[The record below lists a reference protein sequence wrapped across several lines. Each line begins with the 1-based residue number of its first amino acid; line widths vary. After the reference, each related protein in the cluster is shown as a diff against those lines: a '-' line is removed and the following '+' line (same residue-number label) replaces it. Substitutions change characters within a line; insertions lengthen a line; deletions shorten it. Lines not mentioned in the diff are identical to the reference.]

1 MAYIATPEDIQK
13 IRYELN
19 DNSPGLYILD
29 DSTISYYLEKN
40 QGSIA
45 RTTIDCARAILFRL
59 SMDSTEEIIDV
70 LSIKNRSVALSYK
83 ESLELFLRN
92 PDLNPIMRSVNPYA
106 GGISK
111 SDIATNLA
119 DTDQNTVVPPDKTKD
134 DYVYN
139 DSSNPFLI

>member
-1 MAYIATPEDIQK
+1 MSYTATAEDIQK

-45 RTTIDCARAILFRL
+45 RTTIDCARAILFRI

-70 LSIKNRSVALSYK
+70 LAIKNRAAASSYK
-83 ESLELFLRN
+83 EALELFLRN

-119 DTDQNTVVPPDKTKD
+119 DPDQNTVINPTETKGT
-134 DYVYN
+134 YTN
-139 DSSNPFLI
+139 DNPFMI

>member
-1 MAYIATPEDIQK
+1 MSYTATAEDIQK

-29 DSTISYYLEKN
+29 DSTIRYYLEKN

-45 RTTIDCARAILFRL
+45 RTTIDCARAILFRI

-70 LSIKNRSVALSYK
+70 LAIKNRAAASSYK
-83 ESLELFLRN
+83 EALELFLRN

-106 GGISK
+106 GGISN
-111 SDIATNLA
+111 SDIASNLA
-119 DTDQNTVVPPDKTKD
+119 DPDQNTVSSPTETKGT
-134 DYVYN
+134 YTN
-139 DSSNPFLI
+139 DNPFMI